1 MGIAYSIVIPQKKNI
16 VILLFWRM
24 RISMDFLAIP
34 QYHTILPTSPPPAPH
49 LTGVFVKAT
58 GNDHHPRR
66 GTTSQSLK
74 IPGGNAAL
82 HEISFGM
89 YGEFKGNL

>member
-1 MGIAYSIVIPQKKNI
+1 
-16 VILLFWRM
+16 M

-34 QYHTILPTSPPPAPH
+34 QYHTILPTSPPPAPD

-74 IPGGNAAL
+74 IPGGML
-82 HEISFGM
+82 LYMRFPW
-89 YGEFKGNL
+89 EFLVKVNLRGICDNYIMVI